1 MPKVASLPT
10 QHRFHK
16 LVWGDKSD
24 STSGLIVGGSD
35 QGLISVYDAG
45 KLMAGGG
52 EGCLVMSRD
61 KHMGPVGALDFNPF
75 QSNLV
80 ASGASES
87 EIFIWDMNKPGK
99 RSPAQLVCSV
109 NFSSKLK
116 SLFSF
121 WTEIS

>member
-16 LVWGDKSD
+16 LVWGDKPD
-24 STSGLIVGGSD
+24 TSGLIVGGSD

-45 KLMAGGG
+45 KLIGGGG
-52 EGCLVMSRD
+52 EGCLVMSKD

-87 EIFIWDMNKPGK
+87 EIFIWDMNKPGTMQGHQPNGTAI
-99 RSPAQLVCSV
+99 SFFV
-109 NFSSKLK
+109 NQA
-116 SLFSF
+116 LFF
-121 WTEIS
+121 NTGRRKN